1 MSDILAG
8 LDRGR
13 LRSAHATL
21 AEAIAEAR
29 AAAAGDGRARTVWHL
44 ERAEAHGFV
53 LPERFVVGLAATR
66 FPPVGGQP
74 VYRLRPQRRARRA
87 AR

>member
-1 MSDILAG
+1 VIDILAG
-8 LDRGR
+8 LDRGS
-13 LRSAHATL
+13 LRSAHPSL

-29 AAAAGDGRARTVWHL
+29 AAAAGDGRGRAVWHL

-53 LPERFVVGLAATR
+53 LPERFVVGLAATKL
-66 FPPVGGQP
+66 PPVGGRP
-74 VYRLRPQRRARRA
+74 VYQLRPQRARRA